1 MNGWIHTPA
10 QVFWWLV
17 EGKFGA
23 REESLAP
30 RLFQLTQEAADTCNS
45 GPEDKCREAEWEM
58 DAPGWALSLGVTA
71 VSSIDYE
78 STHVCMH
85 MHSHLLPVHIYIRY
99 TPYIHT
105 STTEVEMV
113 M

>member
-1 MNGWIHTPA
+1 M
-10 QVFWWLV
+10 FWWLV

-23 REESLAP
+23 REEALAP

-71 VSSIDYE
+71 VSTVLIGE
-78 STHVCMH
+78 HACVQMR
-85 MHSHLLPVHIYIRY
+85 SHLY
-99 TPYIHT
+99 TPSTYLHRIYIHT
-105 STTEVEMV
+105 AEVENGDV
-113 M
+113 D